1 MPVKAATE
9 NIRRSARRCVSAIVD
24 ELITEGR
31 IGQGVAVWVR
41 ISARGPDAAT
51 DLSDEEAKT
60 SRLQKRLLATGDDA
74 IF

>member
-9 NIRRSARRCVSAIVD
+9 NIRRSARPSVSAIVD